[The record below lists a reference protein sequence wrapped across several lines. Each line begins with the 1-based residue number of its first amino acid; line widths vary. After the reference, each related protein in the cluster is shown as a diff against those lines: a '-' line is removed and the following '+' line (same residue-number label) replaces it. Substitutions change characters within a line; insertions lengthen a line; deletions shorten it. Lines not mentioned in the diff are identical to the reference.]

1 MKNGQNFLKIQAQS
15 DPAFVL
21 RVEEASGQRMAFC
34 YQCGNCTASCAF
46 TGHYDFPVHQVMRL
60 VQLGQKD
67 TVLHCRAIWLCGQC
81 QACTVRCPCTID
93 VARVMA
99 TLRSMALES
108 GCVADKNLKRFSE
121 EFLRSVALFGRV
133 FEAGLLAAY
142 KTRSGTVFTDV
153 DMAPHLLKR
162 GKLSWLPHRITGRH
176 HVAAL
181 VKRFSNVP

>member
-1 MKNGQNFLKIQAQS
+1 MKNGQNILKIQAQS
-15 DPAFVL
+15 DPAFVR
-21 RVEEASGQRMAFC
+21 RVEESSGQRISLC

-46 TGHYDFPVHQVMRL
+46 TGEYDFPANQVMRL

-67 TVLHCRAIWLCGQC
+67 MVLHCRAIWMCGQC

-99 TLRSMALES
+99 TLRWMALEK
-108 GCVADKNLKRFSE
+108 GCVADKNVKRFAE
-121 EFLRSVALFGRV
+121 EFLRSVSLFGRV
-133 FEAGLLAAY
+133 FESGLLAAY
-142 KTRSGTVFTDV
+142 KARSGALLADV
-153 DMAPHLLKR
+153 DLAPELLKR
-162 GKLSWLPHRITGRH
+162 GKLSFVPSRIPGRR